1 MTKRFSFSGVFAFH
15 MCQVHHEAVGGQ
27 IKATQSDPVYRMES
41 FDGFPTLIG
50 KAVAVLE
57 NVHTDNQPSS
67 GDQNRLQLQFQALMI
82 NPEIAD
88 DTNASNALK
97 NGTDYY
103 ITAGVEYGQQGLI
116 WTGMAKVT
124 TVLKDLVCPA
134 RLPVSVIAC

>member
-1 MTKRFSFSGVFAFH
+1 
-15 MCQVHHEAVGGQ
+15 MCQVHHETMGSQ

-67 GDQNRLQLQFQALMI
+67 GDHNRLQLQFQALMI

-88 DTNASNALK
+88 GTNASNALK
-97 NGTDYY
+97 DGQDYY
-103 ITAGVEYGQQGLI
+103 ITAGVEYGQGFV

-124 TVLKDLVCPA
+124 TALKDLVSSA
-134 RLPVSVIAC
+134 RLPPVSPTVC